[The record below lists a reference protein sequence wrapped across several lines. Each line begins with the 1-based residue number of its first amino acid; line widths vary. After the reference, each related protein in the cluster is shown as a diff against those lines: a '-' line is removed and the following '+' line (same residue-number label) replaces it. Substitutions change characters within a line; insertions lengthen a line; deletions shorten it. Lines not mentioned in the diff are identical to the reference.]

1 MEREQ
6 GGGVKIDIFFI
17 SGVTSI
23 LATLYFVHS
32 VPPQFKM
39 DLFQQFYLLPLFYF
53 VSCMHIRYS
62 TRNWTVF
69 LSTVASASAAVGSGV
84 SGSACRK
91 HFGEGEREREREG
104 HSRHDDGTGSRRR
117 RRRRR
122 RRRQSIE
129 VVRKVG
135 RRHLFPSEL
144 KSVSQSV
151 GYAGRQAGEI
161 ARRVTKTQNSPCK
174 SESPLPFL
182 KKEFGLSLFL
192 AETAFSNSNQVS

>member
-1 MEREQ
+1 
-6 GGGVKIDIFFI
+6 
-17 SGVTSI
+17 
-23 LATLYFVHS
+23 
-32 VPPQFKM
+32 M

-62 TRNWTVF
+62 TRNWT
-69 LSTVASASAAVGSGV
+69 AASGV
-84 SGSACRK
+84 SVNRRVRLGGSRQRRVWFCMPETFWR
-91 HFGEGEREREREG
+91 GREREREG

-135 RRHLFPSEL
+135 RCHLFPSEL

-151 GYAGRQAGEI
+151 GYAGRQAGRQGKSLEGSRKRKI
-161 ARRVTKTQNSPCK
+161 LPVRASHPFRSSRRN
-174 SESPLPFL
+174 L
-182 KKEFGLSLFL
+182 G
-192 AETAFSNSNQVS
+192 